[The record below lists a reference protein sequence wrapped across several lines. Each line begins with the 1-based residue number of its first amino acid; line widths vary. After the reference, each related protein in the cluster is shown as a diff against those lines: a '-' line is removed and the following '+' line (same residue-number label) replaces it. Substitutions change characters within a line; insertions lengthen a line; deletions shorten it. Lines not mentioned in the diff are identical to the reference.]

1 MTQRV
6 HYLIIVFLFIGG
18 VILAV
23 LQDAGWVNCLSQ
35 LPVELTALQ
44 KKRLSDT
51 GSLTQ
56 FLQSQESPKVRFELL
71 GVDEIDL
78 SSESHYIVSA
88 IGGASVCCR
97 TVLWAHQ
104 AVPWVYAE
112 SWIPEAVIQA
122 HPAVMKSEAPLG
134 KWLFNGQSIQY
145 SAFEFALLPS
155 DDALIQRAA
164 CKLRCQIS
172 ALIARRRQ
180 YTMADQY
187 SLVVVEVF
195 FESCMQYFSQCG
207 MTIK

>member
-1 MTQRV
+1 
-6 HYLIIVFLFIGG
+6 

-23 LQDAGWVNCLSQ
+23 LQDTEWVSCLSQ
-35 LPVELTALQ
+35 LPIELTALQ

-56 FLQSQESPKVRFELL
+56 FLQSQEFPEVRFELL

-122 HPAVMKSEAPLG
+122 HPAVMESEAPLG
-134 KWLFNGQSIQY
+134 KWLFNGQSIQC

-164 CKLRCQIS
+164 SKLRCQVS
-172 ALIARRRQ
+172 LLIARRRQ
-180 YTMADQY
+180 YTMADQN

-195 FESCMQYFSQCG
+195 FESCMQYFSQCDIA
-207 MTIK
+207 IK